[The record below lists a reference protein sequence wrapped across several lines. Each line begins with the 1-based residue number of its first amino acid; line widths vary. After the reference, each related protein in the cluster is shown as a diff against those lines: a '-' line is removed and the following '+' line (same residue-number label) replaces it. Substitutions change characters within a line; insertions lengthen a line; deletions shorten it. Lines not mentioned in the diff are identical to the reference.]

1 MNSTA
6 LFQIIGV
13 TKRFD
18 GLCALDNLSLDI
30 YENSITAIIGPN
42 GAGKTTLFDIL
53 SGFLQA
59 DSGSIRFASQDILAL
74 QPHRIA
80 RLGIGR
86 SFQRIRLFPQMSALE
101 NVMLGLPDQSGE
113 NIMIALLKR
122 DSVTSQNRIN
132 ATKAIA
138 LLARVGLAI
147 KQNALA
153 EELSHGQ
160 RRLLELARALAMNP
174 RVLLLDEPFSGLS
187 PRMVRE
193 MIAMIRDLCS
203 EGHTVVFVE
212 HNLPAVME
220 LAERIVV
227 LSSGTV
233 IADGTPEQIQND
245 PTTINAYL
253 GKSHAASA

>member
-1 MNSTA
+1 MNRA
-6 LFQIIGV
+6 IIFIIENV
-13 TKRFD
+13 TKHFD
-18 GLCALDNLSLDI
+18 GVCALDNLSLDI

-59 DSGSIRFASQDILAL
+59 DSGSIRFASHDILAL

-86 SFQRIRLFPQMSALE
+86 SFQRIRLFPQMSAID
-101 NVMLGLPDQSGE
+101 NVMIGFPNPSGE
-113 NIMIALLKR
+113 RLWQALVHK
-122 DSVTSQNRIN
+122 
-132 ATKAIA
+132 KAIA
-138 LLARVGLAI
+138 KDYWYRFAETEELLRKVHLEPKYDTPAS
-147 KQNALA
+147 
-153 EELSHGQ
+153 ELSHGQ
-160 RRLLELARALAMNP
+160 RRLLELARVLAMKP

-187 PRMVRE
+187 PQMVKV
-193 MIAMIRDLCS
+193 MIAIIRDLHS
-203 EGHTVVFVE
+203 EGHTIIFVE

-220 LAERIVV
+220 LSERIVV
-227 LSSGTV
+227 LNAGTV

-245 PTTINAYL
+245 PATINAYL